1 MLHFQTTNCR
11 YCTLDTN
18 TNKTY
23 GAQLKPGGGSDEAP
37 SCWSRCLDIYVTMSL
52 MSLCVAMAHGSAAV
66 LLWWCGAVVVL
77 SSVLLLTDC
86 TCWLQP
92 GVTGPE
98 TSGQWSHSGGAA
110 HWPPSHPATSSTPS
124 FRPALPLPA
133 LCLPCQEMVVT
144 YTPLD
149 KGTLDYCCGE
159 QTHQWSQWSTCQNFS
174 IYLPPPEMNHVKPFE
189 SC

>member
-110 HWPPSHPATSSTPS
+110 HWSLPLLHPFLPA
-124 FRPALPLPA
+124 RPAPASPLSPVSGDGCHLHTSGQGDTGLLLWRADPPVEPMVDLPKLFN
-133 LCLPCQEMVVT
+133 L
-144 YTPLD
+144 
-149 KGTLDYCCGE
+149 
-159 QTHQWSQWSTCQNFS
+159 STTTGN
-174 IYLPPPEMNHVKPFE
+174 E
-189 SC
+189 SCKTV

>member
-66 LLWWCGAVVVL
+66 VLWWCGAVVVL

-110 HWPPSHPATSSTPS
+110 HWPLATQAPSHQLHPFLPA
-124 FRPALPLPA
+124 RPAPASPLCPVSGDGCHPHTSGTGHWTIVVESRPTSGANGRPA
-133 LCLPCQEMVVT
+133 KTFQ
-144 YTPLD
+144 
-149 KGTLDYCCGE
+149 
-159 QTHQWSQWSTCQNFS
+159 S
-174 IYLPPPEMNHVKPFE
+174 IYHHRK
-189 SC
+189 

>member
-37 SCWSRCLDIYVTMSL
+37 SCWYRCLDIYVTMSLSL

-110 HWPPSHPATSSTPS
+110 HWPLATQPPAPPLPSGPPCPCQPSVSRVRRWLSPTHLWTRGHWTIVVESRPTSGANG
-124 FRPALPLPA
+124 RPAKTF
-133 LCLPCQEMVVT
+133 Q
-144 YTPLD
+144 
-149 KGTLDYCCGE
+149 
-159 QTHQWSQWSTCQNFS
+159 S
-174 IYLPPPEMNHVKPFE
+174 IYHHRK
-189 SC
+189 

>member
-66 LLWWCGAVVVL
+66 LLWWCGGVVVL

-110 HWPPSHPATSSTPS
+110 HWPLATQPPAP
-124 FRPALPLPA
+124 PLPSGPP
-133 LCLPCQEMVVT
+133 CPCQPSVSRVRRWLSPT
-144 YTPLD
+144 HLWHW
-149 KGTLDYCCGE
+149 TLDYCCGE
-159 QTHQWSQWSTCQNFS
+159 RTHQWSQWSTCQNFS
-174 IYLPPPEMNHVKPFE
+174 IYPSTPEMNHVKPFE
-189 SC
+189 RC